1 MLFRSDTGEQVLQ
14 YRKDWEKNT
23 NQCLDLIMGQFK
35 RHPLINVVTE
45 EEKGDEDFGT
55 DLDLD
60 NVTEE

>member
-1 MLFRSDTGEQVLQ
+1 
-14 YRKDWEKNT
+14 
-23 NQCLDLIMGQFK
+23 MGQFK
-35 RHPLINVVTE
+35 RHPRIYVVTE